1 MDTKKSKDIASHIQR
16 FFIADGFLVQNGLNI
31 VSLDLD
37 GNTHT
42 ELVANALLVG
52 ADKEQMY
59 YINLETAKEGA
70 GTEEIQGK
78 FVLHAMTVS
87 TKSVV
92 PIEER
97 EAFIR
102 AVYVTSDGL
111 LVDTIE

>member
-1 MDTKKSKDIASHIQR
+1 MLFRS
-16 FFIADGFLVQNGLNI
+16 
-31 VSLDLD
+31 
-37 GNTHT
+37 
-42 ELVANALLVG
+42 
-52 ADKEQMY
+52 
-59 YINLETAKEGA
+59 AKEGA